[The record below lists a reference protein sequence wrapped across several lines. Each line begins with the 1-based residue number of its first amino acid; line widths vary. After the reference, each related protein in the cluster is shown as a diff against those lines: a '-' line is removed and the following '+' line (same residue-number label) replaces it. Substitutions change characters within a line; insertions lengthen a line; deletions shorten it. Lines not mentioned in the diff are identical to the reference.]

1 MSTPPRARSTPTSKR
16 TPAPFDATAAPS
28 PNGSATRRREDT
40 EHPGWSALER
50 ERANLEAC
58 VRCGLCLPACPTY
71 RIGALEEESPRGRIA
86 VALALLDGHIE
97 LTPDVVEHQMSCL
110 LCEGCTAVCP
120 AGVEMEHIAVAMREV
135 LAEEHAR
142 PWRPSV
148 AARAMRVLGDRP
160 RLERRVRWLGR
171 AQRAGLT
178 NLGEAI
184 GALSKFGMSAAS
196 LPRVPEEFLT
206 VDGSGWRPA
215 TGPVRGR
222 VELFVGCL
230 MSTLLAPLDVATG
243 ELLAAAGYEVVVT
256 TGQTC
261 CGALSAHEGDT
272 TTARELGARNLKA
285 FAGLDTPIVL
295 NSAGC
300 GAFLKEYPHHI
311 GPGSAPLAGRVVD
324 VAELLVDVDLDLSG
338 PPPPGP
344 VAYHDACH
352 ARLAQGII
360 EAPRA
365 LLRRIPG
372 IELVE
377 LADPTICCGSAGVY
391 NILKPETADEL
402 GRRRARSVRD
412 VQARTVVT
420 ANPGCLMQVRSHL
433 ARDRGDPVAV
443 RHLVEV
449 LRAACPTPVER
460 VSAEVL
466 REPDHRP

>member
-1 MSTPPRARSTPTSKR
+1 M
-16 TPAPFDATAAPS
+16 
-28 PNGSATRRREDT
+28 
-40 EHPGWSALER
+40 
-50 ERANLEAC
+50 
-58 VRCGLCLPACPTY
+58 RCALCLPACPTY
-71 RIGALEEESPRGRIA
+71 RISALEEESPRGRIA
-86 VALALLDGHIE
+86 VALALLDGHIQ
-97 LTPDVVEHQMSCL
+97 LSPDLVEHQMSCL

-120 AGVEMEHIAVAMREV
+120 AGVEMEHIGVAMREV
-135 LAEEHAR
+135 LADEGAR
-142 PWRPSV
+142 PLRPSM
-148 AARAMRVLGDRP
+148 AARAMRVLGDRS
-160 RLERRVRWLGR
+160 RLERRVRWLRR
-171 AQRAGLT
+171 AQRTGLT
-178 NLGEAI
+178 HLGDAV
-184 GALSKFGMSAAS
+184 GALSKVGLSAES
-196 LPRVPEEFLT
+196 LPPVPDEFLA

-215 TGPVRGR
+215 EGPVRGR
-222 VELFVGCL
+222 VELFAGCL
-230 MSTLLAPLDVATG
+230 MATLLAPLDVATG
-243 ELLAAAGYEVVVT
+243 ELLAAAGYEVVIT

-272 TTARELGARNLKA
+272 ATARELGARNLEA

-300 GAFLKEYPHHI
+300 GAFLREYPHHV
-311 GPGSAPLAGRVVD
+311 GPESTPLADRVVD
-324 VAELLVDVDLDLSG
+324 ISELLVGVDLDLGG

-372 IELVE
+372 IDLVE

-391 NILKPETADEL
+391 NILQPETADEL
-402 GRRRARSVRD
+402 GRRRARTVRD
-412 VQARTVVT
+412 VRARTVVT
-420 ANPGCLMQVRSHL
+420 ANPGCLMQVQSHL